1 MNPAA
6 NLPPKWEELT
16 PEQQAAVLALL
27 AQLVKQQLQAIQ
39 SPVTAEVNHEP
50 TS

>member
-6 NLPPKWEELT
+6 KLPPKWEELT

-27 AQLVKQQLQAIQ
+27 AQLVKQQLQANQ
-39 SPVTAEVNHEP
+39 PPAAAEVSHEP
-50 TS
+50 TP